1 MLHLSKLLLLS
12 VTDINLR
19 LQFGEA
25 GNTSPEII
33 YFILFWTYI
42 IRRWNLPQAQILYF
56 WSFSLIFS
64 SMDNLFQFGFIFSS
78 LNEIKRNNENEILI
92 KISYKKL
99 ISHFFDT
106 SNIWKSLSVKSKKIT
121 AN

>member
-1 MLHLSKLLLLS
+1 
-12 VTDINLR
+12 
-19 LQFGEA
+19 
-25 GNTSPEII
+25 
-33 YFILFWTYI
+33 
-42 IRRWNLPQAQILYF
+42 
-56 WSFSLIFS
+56 
-64 SMDNLFQFGFIFSS
+64 MDNLFQFGFIFSS
-78 LNEIKRNNENEILI
+78 LNEIKRNNEKEILI